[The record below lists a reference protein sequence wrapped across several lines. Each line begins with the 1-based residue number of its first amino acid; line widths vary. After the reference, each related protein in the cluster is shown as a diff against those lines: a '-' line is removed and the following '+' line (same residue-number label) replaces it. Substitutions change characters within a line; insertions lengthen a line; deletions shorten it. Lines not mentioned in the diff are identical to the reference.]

1 MKQQPTVSV
10 SEQPMV
16 LPPVRRRK
24 KMEESPKVEQK
35 VEHVEPKV

>member
-1 MKQQPTVSV
+1 MKELPKVSV

-24 KMEESPKVEQK
+24 KMEESPKVE
-35 VEHVEPKV
+35 HVEPKVEPRV